1 LSIQVKRKDIK
12 FYPNSKRII
21 ARYFSPGGDERAEGI
36 ITKLLSLSDEDTRV
50 TLNRILTGYSKR
62 HRNITRVFMKHYS
75 NVKHIIARLGI
86 DPETISRDKQLLT
99 GSYFTME
106 FSIESSAF
114 FNPSIVEDPDQTALG
129 EGERRFIV
137 SFRATGEGHISSI
150 VFRSGVI
157 DKYNNL
163 TFKSPGDLL
172 DIPEAVKMH
181 TYEKSSFSEKLSEMD
196 VHMDLIGLVMDRLGD
211 QFTYE
216 ELRDRI
222 AETIEKEDLNP
233 IQKIVIKDFNW
244 LAKSYY
250 EITFSLDTALSERV
264 IFPISEAESNGIED
278 ARFVRFIDDNGAITY
293 YATYTAYNGITI
305 LPKLIETRDFY
316 HFKVMPLY
324 GEHAKNKGMAL
335 FPKKINNK
343 YAMVSRVDGVN
354 NYIMLSDDV
363 HYWQDAQKIQEP
375 KYSWQFVQIGNCG
388 SPIETEKGW
397 ILLTH
402 GVGPMRSYS
411 LGATLLDLND
421 PSKVLG
427 QTSEPLL
434 KPNDEER
441 EGYVPNVVYTC
452 GAIIHNNELIIPY
465 AMADYASLFATVSL
479 DELFAKLEYY

>member
-1 LSIQVKRKDIK
+1 
-12 FYPNSKRII
+12 
-21 ARYFSPGGDERAEGI
+21 
-36 ITKLLSLSDEDTRV
+36 
-50 TLNRILTGYSKR
+50 
-62 HRNITRVFMKHYS
+62 
-75 NVKHIIARLGI
+75 
-86 DPETISRDKQLLT
+86 
-99 GSYFTME
+99 
-106 FSIESSAF
+106 
-114 FNPSIVEDPDQTALG
+114 
-129 EGERRFIV
+129 
-137 SFRATGEGHISSI
+137 
-150 VFRSGVI
+150 
-157 DKYNNL
+157 
-163 TFKSPGDLL
+163 
-172 DIPEAVKMH
+172 
-181 TYEKSSFSEKLSEMD
+181 MD

-233 IQKIVIKDFNW
+233 IQKKVIKDFNW

-278 ARFVRFIDDNGAITY
+278 ARFVRFADDNGAITY
-293 YATYTAYNGITI
+293 YATYTAYNGFTI

-354 NYIMLSDDV
+354 NYIMLSNDI

-411 LGATLLDLND
+411 LGVTLLDLND

>member
-1 LSIQVKRKDIK
+1 MAIHVNRKDIK
-12 FYPNSKRII
+12 FYPNSRRII
-21 ARYFSPGGDERAEGI
+21 ARFFFPGGDERGKGI
-36 ITKLLSLSDEDTRV
+36 ITKLLALSDLDTKL
-50 TLNRILTGYSKR
+50 TLNRILTDYSRR
-62 HRNITRVFMKHYS
+62 HRNITRVFMKHYN
-75 NVKHIIARLGI
+75 NVKYIFAQLDI
-86 DPETISRDKQLLT
+86 DPETISRDKKLLT
-99 GSYFTME
+99 GAYFTME

-114 FNPSIVEDPDQTALG
+114 FNPSMVEDPDQTSLG
-129 EGERRFIV
+129 GGEKRVIV

-150 VFRSGVI
+150 VFRSGII
-157 DKYNNL
+157 DKNNNL

-181 TYEKSSFSEKLSEMD
+181 IYEKSIFVEKLSEMD
-196 VHMDLIGLVMDRLGD
+196 VQMDLIGMVMDRLGD
-211 QFTYE
+211 HFTYA
-216 ELRDRI
+216 ELQGRI
-222 AETIEKEDLNP
+222 AETIEKEDLNA
-233 IQKIVIKDFNW
+233 IQKKVVRDFNW

-278 ARFVRFIDDNGAITY
+278 ARFVRFVDDNGAITY
-293 YATYTAYNGITI
+293 YATYTAYNGFSI
-305 LPKLIETRDFY
+305 LPKLIETTDFY

-324 GEHAKNKGMAL
+324 GEYTRNKGMAL

-354 NYIMLSDDV
+354 NYIMLSDDI
-363 HYWQDAQKIQEP
+363 HCWQEAQKIQEP
-375 KYSWQFVQIGNCG
+375 KYSWQFIQIGNCG

-397 ILLTH
+397 LLLTH

-411 LGATLLDLND
+411 LGVTLLDLND

-427 QTSEPLL
+427 ETSEPLI

-452 GAIIHNNELIIPY
+452 GALIHNNELIIPY

>member
-1 LSIQVKRKDIK
+1 
-12 FYPNSKRII
+12 
-21 ARYFSPGGDERAEGI
+21 
-36 ITKLLSLSDEDTRV
+36 
-50 TLNRILTGYSKR
+50 
-62 HRNITRVFMKHYS
+62 MKHYS
-75 NVKHIIARLGI
+75 KVKHIIAQLGI
-86 DPETISRDKQLLT
+86 DPEIISQDKKLLT

-129 EGERRFIV
+129 EGEKRVIV

-157 DKYNNL
+157 DKNNNL
-163 TFKSPGDLL
+163 AFKSPGNLL
-172 DIPEAVKMH
+172 DIPEAVKKH
-181 TYEKSSFSEKLSEMD
+181 IYEKRSFMEKLSEMD

-211 QFTYE
+211 RFTYE
-216 ELRDRI
+216 ELRDGVNK
-222 AETIEKEDLNP
+222 TIEKEDLNP
-233 IQKIVIKDFNW
+233 IQKKVIKDFNW

-250 EITFSLDTALSERV
+250 EITFSRDTALSERV

-278 ARFVRFIDDNGAITY
+278 ARFVKFTDDNGAITY
-293 YATYTAYNGITI
+293 YATYTAYNGFTI
-305 LPKLIETRDFY
+305 LPKLVETRDFY

-354 NYIMLSDDV
+354 NYIMLSDDI

-388 SPIETEKGW
+388 SPIETERGW

-411 LGATLLDLND
+411 LGVTLLDLND

>member
-181 TYEKSSFSEKLSEMD
+181 TYEKSSFIEKLSEMD